1 MEMEERLRLV
11 EQELPQMGEAIASAK
26 GKILG
31 LEAAVITMARHWGD
45 SPQALIEALH
55 DITETA
61 DDPVAS
67 PGFSGVQKQVA
78 MEVIEMV
85 SSCLHSRNR

>member
-11 EQELPQMGEAIASAK
+11 EQELPRLGDAIAFAK
-26 GKILG
+26 GKAIG
-31 LEAAVITMARHWGD
+31 LEAAVITMAREWGN

-55 DITETA
+55 DIMEKL
-61 DDPVAS
+61 DDPKAS
-67 PGFSGVQKQVA
+67 PGFAGPQKQVA
-78 MEVIEMV
+78 MEIIEMV

>member
-1 MEMEERLRLV
+1 MEMEERLRLL
-11 EQELPQMGEAIASAK
+11 EEELPRMQKAIAFAK
-26 GKILG
+26 GKTIG
-31 LEAAVITMARHWGD
+31 LEAAVMTMAREWGN
-45 SPQALIEALH
+45 SAQALIEALH
-55 DITETA
+55 NIMETL

-67 PGFSGVQKQVA
+67 SGIAGTQKEVA